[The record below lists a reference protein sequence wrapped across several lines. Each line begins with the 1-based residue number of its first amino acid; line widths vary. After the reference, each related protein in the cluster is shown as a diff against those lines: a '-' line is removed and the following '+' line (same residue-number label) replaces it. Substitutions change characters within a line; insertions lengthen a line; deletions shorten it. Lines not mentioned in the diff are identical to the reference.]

1 MSEHFRFRHE
11 AMATLFE
18 ITIAQ
23 DDIDKSYAGSAA
35 DAVFAEI
42 DRLEAELSRYQA
54 TSDIYR
60 ISQLKAGESATV
72 GLATWDCLSLAKAV
86 HAETGGAFD
95 ITIGPLMNL
104 WRNED
109 GSPRQPDDE
118 DLAWAREHV
127 GTNLFDL
134 DPEGLRVT
142 VKADHIVFDLGA
154 VGKGYA
160 LDQCVEVL
168 NDWSISNAL
177 LNAGDS
183 TILGIGAPPG
193 DPGWIVT
200 LGGDQEKI
208 VRLKDRAIS
217 SSGFAVKGAHIMD
230 PRSFRPVPK
239 RETRTHVVAPT
250 AAMSDALSTAFMVM
264 EKDAI
269 ETLCR
274 KHPHVEAIVL

>member
-1 MSEHFRFRHE
+1 MTEHFRFQHE

-18 ITIAQ
+18 LTIAQ
-23 DDIDKSYAGSAA
+23 EDTDKAYAGSAA

-42 DRLEAELSRYQA
+42 DRLEGELSRYQA
-54 TSDIYR
+54 TSDIWR
-60 ISQLKAGESATV
+60 ISQLKAGESASV
-72 GLATWDCLSLAKAV
+72 GLAAWDCLSLSKAV

-109 GSPRQPDDE
+109 GSPRQPDEE
-118 DLAWAREHV
+118 DLAWARDHV
-127 GTNLFDL
+127 GSQLFDL
-134 DPEGLRVT
+134 DPEGLRVIA
-142 VKADHIVFDLGA
+142 KADHIVFDLGA

-208 VRLKDRAIS
+208 LRLKDRAIS

-230 PRSFRPVPK
+230 PRHLRPVPI
-239 RETRTHVVAPT
+239 RETRTYASAPT
-250 AAMSDALSTAFMVM
+250 AALSDALSTAFMIM
-264 EKDAI
+264 DQAAI
-269 ETLCR
+269 EALCR
-274 KHPHVEAIVL
+274 KHPGVEAIVL

>member
-1 MSEHFRFRHE
+1 MTEHFRFRHE

-23 DDIDKSYAGSAA
+23 DDIDKTYAGSAA

-86 HAETGGAFD
+86 HEETGGAFD

-109 GSPRQPDDE
+109 GSPRQPDEE
-118 DLAWAREHV
+118 DLAWARGHV
-127 GTNLFDL
+127 GTSLFDL

-142 VKADHIVFDLGA
+142 VKADRIVFDLGA

-200 LGGDQEKI
+200 VGGDQEKV

-230 PRSFRPVPK
+230 PRTFRPVPI
-239 RETRTHVVAPT
+239 RETRAHVVAPT

-264 EKDAI
+264 DKDAI
-269 ETLCR
+269 EALCR
-274 KHPHVEAIVL
+274 KHPEVEAIVL

>member
-1 MSEHFRFRHE
+1 MTEHFRFQHE

-18 ITIAQ
+18 LTIAQ
-23 DDIDKSYAGSAA
+23 EDTDKAYAGSAA

-42 DRLEAELSRYQA
+42 DRLEGELSRYQA
-54 TSDIYR
+54 TSDIWR
-60 ISQLKAGESATV
+60 ISQLKAGESASV
-72 GLATWDCLSLAKAV
+72 GLAAWDCLSLSKAV

-109 GSPRQPDDE
+109 GSPRQPDEE
-118 DLAWAREHV
+118 DLAWARDHV
-127 GTNLFDL
+127 GSQLFDL
-134 DPEGLRVT
+134 DPEGLRVI
-142 VKADHIVFDLGA
+142 VSANNIVFDLGA

-208 VRLKDRAIS
+208 IRLKDRAIS

-230 PRSFRPVPK
+230 PRHLRPAPI
-239 RETRTHVVAPT
+239 RETRTYASAPT
-250 AAMSDALSTAFMVM
+250 AALSDALSTAFMIM
-264 EKDAI
+264 DQAAI
-269 ETLCR
+269 EALCR
-274 KHPHVEAIVL
+274 KHPGVEAIVL